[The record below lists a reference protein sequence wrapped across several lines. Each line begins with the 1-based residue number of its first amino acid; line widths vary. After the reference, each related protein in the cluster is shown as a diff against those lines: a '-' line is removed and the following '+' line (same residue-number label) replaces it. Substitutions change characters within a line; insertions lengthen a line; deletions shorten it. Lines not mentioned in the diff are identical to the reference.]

1 MGREEGKDMR
11 ESSEEGE
18 GERGKASG
26 RIERGGRGE
35 GKGKWENRDGGKG
48 EGRGERGGGEGRETG
63 QGRHERGR
71 GGDRWRLVEWS
82 IFKRGRKRGA
92 QHDRH
97 FRHLLFFSPQFLSK
111 DVASYAHGDLLMT
124 GCPLCAKRPRAV
136 RSLAFQPAPRTPLSL
151 PLSAATFGECK

>member
-1 MGREEGKDMR
+1 MR

-35 GKGKWENRDGGKG
+35 GKGKWENRHGGKG

-97 FRHLLFFSPQFLSK
+97 FRHLLFFPHNSYRRTSPR
-111 DVASYAHGDLLMT
+111 M
-124 GCPLCAKRPRAV
+124 
-136 RSLAFQPAPRTPLSL
+136 RTV
-151 PLSAATFGECK
+151 TF